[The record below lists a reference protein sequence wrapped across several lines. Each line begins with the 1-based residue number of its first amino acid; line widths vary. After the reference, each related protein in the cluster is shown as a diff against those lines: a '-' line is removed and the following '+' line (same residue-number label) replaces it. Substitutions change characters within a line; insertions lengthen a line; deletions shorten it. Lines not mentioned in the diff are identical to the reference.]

1 MDDIDGEVK
10 EIMKKLGT
18 AINEVVQD
26 SEEIQHLLQE
36 MEERGFSLTL
46 SLAVIVGLNRKG
58 EPKKKLKQMIKGINE
73 ELNTRT
79 TSFDRRFLK
88 ALRIKLSEEK

>member
-1 MDDIDGEVK
+1 MEDIDGEVK

-58 EPKKKLKQMIKGINE
+58 EPKKKLQQMLKGINE

-88 ALRIKLSEEK
+88 ALRIKLSEE

>member
-1 MDDIDGEVK
+1 MDDIDREVK

-58 EPKKKLKQMIKGINE
+58 EPKKKLQQMIKGINE